1 MSDISSQSTSPGDAR
16 TLAHPQTEDAGR
28 PNLTD
33 ETTWRR
39 MSIRFIFT
47 GTVRQLRSLLLPAV
61 ILLFAGGGD
70 TNRQLVYLGI
80 GVVFAIMSAG
90 FNLLE
95 WQFFRYAFTDRELV
109 VRSGV
114 FQKQERA
121 VPFER
126 IQAINI
132 EEAPLERLVGIA
144 RVKVETAAGGAADVK
159 IDAIERA
166 SAYRLREDLSAARAR
181 VRGDEPEGAGSS
193 TATASHDGT
202 AAVSA
207 STLASEGEL
216 LRKLSTPELL
226 ALGATS
232 GRIGPAAAVA
242 GALLQFGTDLFP
254 ESWWKRLPIERAET
268 LTNVNIA
275 ITLLFIAAFLAWILA
290 IVSTAL
296 AFGGFELRRSGDQLL
311 VQHGLLD
318 RRRTTIPVQ
327 RIQAVVVGEQLLRQP
342 FHYADVRFESA
353 GGGGG
358 EAGAQAGSG
367 VLFPFLPL
375 RDVQGLLDQAA
386 PDFATDPETAMATR
400 LPGRALRRYII
411 SATLD
416 WVLFVG
422 MAMAVLGFWAHRW
435 IEQVSWQQVGL
446 MLLVTPVFAWLG
458 WARWRDGGW
467 TMNARMLLLRWRGL
481 SRQTMITRVERIQ
494 HRTIMS
500 GPLQRRADLTT
511 IRVSVASG
519 LAGGHYSLPHADEQ
533 EAERLIAQLGGPHH
547 EIEIRKVPVA
557 EQQVD
562 GPNVSQ
568 ELASS

>member
-1 MSDISSQSTSPGDAR
+1 MSDISSQSTLPGDAR
-16 TLAHPQTEDAGR
+16 TSTRPPSAEDAR
-28 PNLTD
+28 QPNLTD
-33 ETTWRR
+33 ETVWRR

-80 GVVFAIMSAG
+80 GVVFAIVSAG

-144 RVKVETAAGGAADVK
+144 RVKVETAAGGAADIK

-181 VRGDEPEGAGSS
+181 VQGDEPKTAEAS
-193 TATASHDGT
+193 TAPASSDKVTAS
-202 AAVSA
+202 AAL
-207 STLASEGEL
+207 LASEGEL

-254 ESWWKRLPIERAET
+254 ESWWERLPIERAET
-268 LTNVNIA
+268 LTNVNVA
-275 ITLLFIAAFLAWILA
+275 ITLLFIAAFLAWIMA

-375 RDVQGLLDQAA
+375 RDVEGLLGQAA
-386 PDFATDPETAMATR
+386 PDFAADPHTSMTTR
-400 LPGRALRRYII
+400 LPDRALRRYIV

-422 MAMAVLGFWAHRW
+422 VAMAVLGLWAHRW
-435 IEQVSWQQVGL
+435 IDQVSWQQVGL
-446 MLLVTPVFAWLG
+446 LLLVTPVFIWLG

-467 TMNARMLLLRWRGL
+467 TMNDRMLLLRWRGL

-500 GPLQRRADLTT
+500 GPLQRRVDLTT

-519 LAGGHYSLPHADEQ
+519 LAGGHYSLPHADKTA
-533 EAERLIAQLGGPHH
+533 AERLITQLGGPRHH
-547 EIEIRKVPVA
+547 IEIRKVPVT
-557 EQQVD
+557 ERHVD
-562 GPNVSQ
+562 EPNVSQ